1 MTNKKKRKPSHNKIS
16 NLTNTIL
23 SILKKDRNSTFNYKQ
38 IASKLG
44 VNDASSRNQIIKKL
58 QQLKAKQEIEEVDR
72 GKFKAV
78 ANNEY
83 HTGILD
89 LASKGNGYIICD
101 DFEEDVFIASNN
113 INKALNGD
121 EVEFYAYKRKHRGKQ
136 EGEITNIIK
145 RAKTEYVGT
154 IQIHDKK
161 GFAFVVAD
169 SNKMYTDIFVP
180 INKINKAEDG
190 DKVLVSLE
198 EWPEKADS
206 PNGKV
211 IEVLGKPGEHSTEI
225 NSIMAEYG
233 LPLEFPKE
241 VEAYANTIDLE
252 IKPEEI
258 AKRRDMRKD
267 LTFTIDPKDAKDF
280 DDALS
285 FKVLDNGLY
294 EIGIHIAD
302 VSHYLQP
309 GTVLDDE
316 AYERATSIYLV
327 DRVVPM
333 LPEILSNGACSLR
346 PHEEKYTFSAV
357 FQMNEKCEI
366 KNEWFGRTVTYSDA
380 RFAYEEAQAIIENN
394 AKVNDVE
401 VLKNTEKINTTIP
414 VEVSL
419 TGDEYQTSVEV
430 AQATIKMNQLARKM
444 RNARMRDGAISFD
457 KVEVKF
463 DLDQEANPVGVFFK
477 TSKDA
482 NKMIEEFMLL
492 ANRKV
497 SEFVGKQK
505 KTFVYRVHDEPKQ
518 EKLAQLKT
526 VVARF
531 GHKLDFKDKGSI
543 ASSLNN
549 LLKDVVGKKEQNL
562 VDTLTIRTMSKAE
575 YTTKN
580 IGHYGLAFEYYSHF
594 TSPIR
599 RYPDVMAHRLLQ
611 RYLDGEKSANE
622 DIYEEKCK
630 HSSDM
635 EYLATKAER
644 DSIKY
649 MQIRFMQDHQ
659 DEEFLGV
666 ISGVTDWGIYIE
678 IISNKCEGMVS
689 VRDMKDDHYQFD
701 QDQYA
706 MIGNKTGTMYQLG
719 DEVVVKVKNADLT
732 KKHLDFYMVGKP
744 EGSED

>member
-1 MTNKKKRKPSHNKIS
+1 MTKKKKRKSRNNKIS

-23 SILKKDRNSTFNYKQ
+23 SILKKDRNQSFNYKQ
-38 IASKLG
+38 IAAKLG

-58 QQLKAKQEIEEVDR
+58 QQLKTKQEIEEVDR
-72 GKFKAV
+72 GKFKAIV
-78 ANNEY
+78 NTEY

-89 LASKGNGYIICD
+89 VASKGNGYVISD
-101 DFEEDVFIASNN
+101 DFDEDIFIASNN
-113 INKALNGD
+113 INKALHGD

-145 RAKTEYVGT
+145 RAKTEYVGS

-161 GFAFVVAD
+161 NFAFVVVE
-169 SNKMYTDIFVP
+169 SSKMYTDIFVP

-190 DKVLVSLE
+190 DIVLVSLE
-198 EWPEKADS
+198 DWPEKADS

-225 NSIMAEYG
+225 HAILAEYG
-233 LPLEFPKE
+233 LPLEFPHE
-241 VEAYANTIDLE
+241 VEAYANKIDLE

-357 FQMNEKCEI
+357 FQMNDKCEI
-366 KNEWFGRTVTYSDA
+366 KDQWFGRTVTYSDA

-394 AKVNDVE
+394 ATINDVE
-401 VLKNTEKINTTIP
+401 VLKHKEKIDTTIP
-414 VEVSL
+414 AEVSL
-419 TGDEYQTSVEV
+419 TGKSYHTDVDI
-430 AQATIKMNQLARKM
+430 AQAITKMNQLALKM
-444 RNARMRDGAISFD
+444 RSSRMREGAISFD

-463 DLDQEANPVGVFFK
+463 NLDEEANPIGIHFK

-505 KTFVYRVHDEPKQ
+505 KTFVYRVHDEPD
-518 EKLAQLKT
+518 ESKLAQLQT

-531 GHKLDFKDKGSI
+531 GHKLNFKDKGSI

-575 YTTKN
+575 YTTHN

-630 HSSDM
+630 HSSNM

-689 VRDMKDDHYQFD
+689 VRDLKDDHYQFD

-706 MIGNKTGTMYQLG
+706 MIGKNSGTMYQLG
-719 DEVVVKVKNADLT
+719 DEVVVKVKNADLA

-744 EGSED
+744 ETSEE

>member
-1 MTNKKKRKPSHNKIS
+1 MTKKKHRKPSHNKIS

-23 SILKKDRNSTFNYKQ
+23 SILKKDRNQSFNYKQ
-38 IASKLG
+38 IAAKLG
-44 VNDASSRNQIIKKL
+44 VNDSNSRNQIIKKL
-58 QQLKAKQEIEEVDR
+58 AQLKAKNEIEEVDR
-72 GKFKAV
+72 GKFKAIV
-78 ANNEY
+78 NTEY
-83 HTGILD
+83 HIGILD
-89 LASKGNGYIICD
+89 LSAKGNGYIICD

-121 EVEFYAYKRKHRGKQ
+121 QVEFYAYKRRHRGKS
-136 EGEITNIIK
+136 EGEITNIIS
-145 RAKTEYVGT
+145 RSKTEYVGK

-161 GFAFVVAD
+161 NFAFVVCD
-169 SNKMYTDIFVP
+169 SNKMYKDIFVP
-180 INKINKAEDG
+180 INKINKAQDG

-198 EWPEKADS
+198 DWPEKADS
-206 PNGKV
+206 PNGRV
-211 IEVLGKPGEHSTEI
+211 IQVLGKPGEHNTEI
-225 NSIMAEYG
+225 HSILAEYG
-233 LPLEFPKE
+233 LPLEFPEE
-241 VEAYANTIDLE
+241 VEAYSNNLDISIT
-252 IKPEEI
+252 KEEI

-285 FKVLDNGLY
+285 FKVLENGLY

-302 VSHYLQP
+302 VSHYVQP
-309 GTVLDDE
+309 GTILDDE

-333 LPEILSNGACSLR
+333 LPERLSNGACSLR

-357 FQMNEKCEI
+357 FTMNDKCEI

-380 RFAYEEAQAIIENN
+380 RFAYEEAQAVIESKTNQ
-394 AKVNDVE
+394 
-401 VLKNTEKINTTIP
+401 IP
-414 VEVSL
+414 EDVSL
-419 TGDEYQTSVEV
+419 IGKAYKTDQAIADAILKMDE
-430 AQATIKMNQLARKM
+430 LAKKM
-444 RNARMRDGAISFD
+444 RSRRMREGAISFD

-463 DLDQEANPVGVFFK
+463 KLDEEANPVGIHFK

-482 NKMIEEFMLL
+482 NKLIEEFMLL

-497 SEFVGKQK
+497 SEFIGKQK
-505 KTFVYRVHDEPKQ
+505 KTFVYRVHDEPNE
-518 EKLAQLKT
+518 EKLAQLQT
-526 VVARF
+526 VVGRF

-543 ASSLNN
+543 AASLNN

-562 VDTLTIRTMSKAE
+562 VDTLIIRTMSKAV

-580 IGHYGLAFEYYSHF
+580 IGHYGLAFDYYSHF

-611 RYLDGEKSANE
+611 LYLDGEKSANE

-630 HSSDM
+630 HSSNM

-659 DEEFLGV
+659 DEDFLGV

-706 MIGNKTGTMYQLG
+706 MVGKNSKTMYQLG
-719 DEVVVKVKNADLT
+719 DEVIVKVKNADLE

-744 EGSED
+744 DVEQE

>member
-1 MTNKKKRKPSHNKIS
+1 MTKKKKRKPSHNKIS

-23 SILKKDRNSTFNYKQ
+23 SILKKDRNQSFNYKQ
-38 IASKLG
+38 IAAKLD
-44 VNDASSRNQIIKKL
+44 VNDASSRNQIIKKF
-58 QQLKAKQEIEEVDR
+58 QQLKVKQEIEEVDR
-72 GKFKAV
+72 GKFKII
-78 ANNEY
+78 NNTEY
-83 HTGILD
+83 HIGILD
-89 LASKGNGYIICD
+89 LGQRGNGYIISD
-101 DFEEDVFIASNN
+101 DFEDDIFIASNN

-145 RAKTEYVGT
+145 RAKSEYVGT
-154 IQIHDKK
+154 IQIHEKK
-161 GFAFVVAD
+161 NFAFVVVD
-169 SNKMYTDIFVP
+169 SNKMYKDIFVP

-198 EWPEKADS
+198 DWPEKADS
-206 PNGKV
+206 PNGRV
-211 IEVLGKPGEHSTEI
+211 LQVLGKPGEHSTEI
-225 NSIMAEYG
+225 HSILAEYG
-233 LPLEFPKE
+233 LPLEFPHD
-241 VEAYANTIDLE
+241 VETYANDLDIS
-252 IKPEEI
+252 IKPKEI

-285 FKVLDNGLY
+285 FKVLENGLY

-302 VSHYLQP
+302 VSHYVQP

-333 LPEILSNGACSLR
+333 LPERLSNGACSLR

-357 FQMNEKCEI
+357 FQMNDKCEI

-380 RFAYEEAQAIIENN
+380 RFAYEEAQAVIES
-394 AKVNDVE
+394 KTND
-401 VLKNTEKINTTIP
+401 IP
-414 VEVSL
+414 QEVSL
-419 TGDEYQTSVEV
+419 TGKAYRTDQTIADAILKMDE
-430 AQATIKMNQLARKM
+430 LAKKM
-444 RNARMRDGAISFD
+444 RLQRMREGAISFD

-463 DLDQEANPVGVFFK
+463 KLDEEANPVGIHFK

-482 NKMIEEFMLL
+482 NKLIEEFMLL

-497 SEFVGKQK
+497 SEFIGKQSPK
-505 KTFVYRVHDEPKQ
+505 KTFVYRVHDEPK
-518 EKLAQLKT
+518 EDKLAQLQT

-531 GHKLDFKDKGSI
+531 GHKLNFTDKGSV
-543 ASSLNN
+543 AASLNK

-575 YTTKN
+575 YTTQN
-580 IGHYGLAFEYYSHF
+580 IGHYGLAFKYYSHF

-611 RYLDGEKSANE
+611 QYLDGEKSANE
-622 DIYEEKCK
+622 AIYDEKCK
-630 HSSDM
+630 HSSNM

-649 MQIRFMQDHQ
+649 MQIRFMQDH
-659 DEEFLGV
+659 DNEEFFGV

-678 IISNKCEGMVS
+678 IVSNKCEGMVS

-706 MIGNKTGTMYQLG
+706 MVGNNSKTMYQLG
-719 DEVVVKVKNADLT
+719 DEVIVKVKNADLE
-732 KKHLDFYMVGKP
+732 KKHLDFFMIGKP
-744 EGSED
+744 KG

>member
-1 MTNKKKRKPSHNKIS
+1 MTKKKHRKPSHNKIS

-23 SILKKDRNSTFNYKQ
+23 SILKKDRNQSFNYKQ

-44 VNDASSRNQIIKKL
+44 VNDASSRNQIIKTL

-72 GKFKAV
+72 GKFKAIV
-78 ANNEY
+78 NTEY

-89 LASKGNGYIICD
+89 LGAKGNGYIICD
-101 DFEEDVFIASNN
+101 DFEDDIFVASNN

-121 EVEFYAYKRKHRGKQ
+121 EVEFHAYKRRHRGKQ

-145 RAKTEYVGT
+145 RAKSEYVGT
-154 IQIHDKK
+154 IQIHEKK
-161 GFAFVVAD
+161 NFAFVVCD
-169 SNKMYTDIFVP
+169 SNKMYKDIFVP

-198 EWPEKADS
+198 DWPEKADS

-211 IEVLGKPGEHSTEI
+211 LQVLGKPGEHSTEI
-225 NSIMAEYG
+225 HSILAEYG
-233 LPLEFPKE
+233 LPLEFPHE
-241 VEAYANTIDLE
+241 VEAYANNLDIS

-285 FKVLDNGLY
+285 FTVLENGLF

-302 VSHYLQP
+302 VSHYVQP

-333 LPEILSNGACSLR
+333 LPERLSNGACSLR

-357 FQMNEKCEI
+357 FQMNDKCEI

-394 AKVNDVE
+394 ARLSAVE
-401 VLKNTEKINTTIP
+401 VLQNKEKINTTIP
-414 VEVSL
+414 SEVSL
-419 TGDEYQTSVEV
+419 IGEEYKTTVEV
-430 AQATIKMNQLARKM
+430 AQATLKLDELAK
-444 RNARMRDGAISFD
+444 RMRSQRMREGAISFD

-463 DLDQEANPVGVFFK
+463 DLDEEANPVGVFFK

-482 NKMIEEFMLL
+482 NKLIEEFMLL

-497 SEFVGKQK
+497 SEFVGKKSPK
-505 KTFVYRVHDEPKQ
+505 KTFVYRVHDEPK
-518 EKLAQLKT
+518 EERLAQLKT

-531 GHKLDFKDKGSI
+531 GHKLNFKDKGSV

-575 YTTKN
+575 YTTHN
-580 IGHYGLAFEYYSHF
+580 IGHYGLAFDYYSHF

-611 RYLDGEKSANE
+611 QYLDGEKSASEEVYE
-622 DIYEEKCK
+622 DKCK
-630 HSSDM
+630 HSSNM

-649 MQIRFMQDHQ
+649 MQIRFMQDHE

-678 IISNKCEGMVS
+678 IVSNKCEGMVS
-689 VRDMKDDHYQFD
+689 VRDMKDDHYYFD

-706 MIGNKTGTMYQLG
+706 MVGKKAGMVYQLG
-719 DEVVVKVKNADLT
+719 DEVIVKVKNADLV

-744 EGSED
+744 ES